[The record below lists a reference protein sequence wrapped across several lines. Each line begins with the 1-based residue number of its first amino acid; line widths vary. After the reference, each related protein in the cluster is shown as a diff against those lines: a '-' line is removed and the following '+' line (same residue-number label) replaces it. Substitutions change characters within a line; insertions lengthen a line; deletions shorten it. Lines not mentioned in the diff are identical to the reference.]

1 MVKNLAM
8 FLVIYYVFKKA
19 SKPLQKIDRN
29 KWMKRVCMVFIIGIP
44 SELYML
50 YKIESELKKYEIEGI
65 DKNNLQ

>member
-19 SKPLQKIDRN
+19 SKPLQKKERN
-29 KWMKRVCMVFIIGIP
+29 KWMNRVCIVFIIVIP

-50 YKIESELKKYEIEGI
+50 YKIEHQLKQYEIE
-65 DKNNLQ
+65 